1 MDKELKTLLESI
13 IREKGGKPADYES
26 LMGKISFHESKS
38 NPTQKQYGG
47 GPGRGLFQFEEGTH
61 AGGITAAK
69 RTKSYFEEKN
79 LPTPKW
85 LQEVTKGKSLDAST
99 LSPSQQKML
108 FLGNMRKHPKADLGK
123 VVNGIQD
130 VRDFWAKYHW
140 AGPNKDKKERLASW
154 DNSQKEYIPTVE
166 SDRDIT
172 NQIRQMRQK
181 DNSQVVS
188 NYGKGGLM
196 GYIKDKGLNTFSG
209 GGTHEQNPLGGI
221 PQGKG
226 SNGKM
231 NTVEEGEASYNIGDM
246 KFIFSNRIKI

>member
-47 GPGRGLFQFEEGTH
+47 G
-61 AGGITAAK
+61 
-69 RTKSYFEEKN
+69 
-79 LPTPKW
+79 PKW